1 MTKISVFEGKN
12 VDLKML
18 YDNVKD
24 EVLKE
29 KFNITKDE
37 VTENSYHLRAI
48 KTGVARIIIGATRDI
63 EIIIAGEPDAFAV
76 CMMVGAWGKNIAFST
91 ATGYVVATAAAGP
104 AIAAGA
110 IAAAGSYATSK
121 AFEENLFNKIT
132 DEIEKLSKK

>member
-1 MTKISVFEGKN
+1 LTKISVFEGKN